1 MSQCYNPQ
9 APDYDPTFDP
19 DDPDAEY
26 DHFGRMSF
34 PDDENLSDV
43 AEQNGFDPEE

>member
-9 APDYDPTFDP
+9 APDYDPTY
-19 DDPDAEY
+19 DPDAHDDGYE
-26 DHFGRMSF
+26 HFGHMVF